1 MFKNVDVI
9 VALDETTDSAYRQV
23 VNVVM
28 YGISSD
34 ITRDLTVPPVPYLV
48 KTEFL
53 SSVNHETIARLV
65 IQTLLDL
72 SIELDRVKL
81 FLSDN
86 ASYMKKAFKDILQP
100 IFPAAFMSLAM
111 HMC

>member
-1 MFKNVDVI
+1 MFKNVDVV
-9 VALDETTDSAYRQV
+9 VAVDETTDSANRQV
-23 VNVVM
+23 ANIVM

-34 ITRDLTVPPVPYLV
+34 TTCDLTVPPDPYLV

-65 IQTLLDL
+65 IQTLLDI
-72 SIELDRVKL
+72 SIELNRVKL

-86 ASYMKKAFKDILQP
+86 ASYMKKAFKDILRP
-100 IFPAAFMSLAM
+100 IFSNCI
-111 HMC
+111 HVTC